1 MYQISLSTVA
11 SWQSWSNFWIPT
23 SIDTLCPSCNRLV
36 NFPVTNQQH
45 DPQRNTISATG
56 RCPGCGKNAHFWIV
70 EPGDGRDSSKRGCAN
85 LSIYPKPRTI
95 REPIIAGDKMNT
107 ALARS
112 YQSAIA
118 AYNAGLWTAAATSCR
133 RTLEGLVRS
142 LLGENHS
149 KEPLFQQLKALPEKV
164 NLSEPLILLAENLRK
179 GGNVAA
185 HFDLEKEPDQ
195 PVAEA
200 MLDLLD
206 YFVEYIY
213 VLKEKAQDLEKR
225 LDSLGK

>member
-1 MYQISLSTVA
+1 
-11 SWQSWSNFWIPT
+11 
-23 SIDTLCPSCNRLV
+23 
-36 NFPVTNQQH
+36 
-45 DPQRNTISATG
+45 
-56 RCPGCGKNAHFWIV
+56 
-70 EPGDGRDSSKRGCAN
+70 
-85 LSIYPKPRTI
+85 
-95 REPIIAGDKMNT
+95 
-107 ALARS
+107 
-112 YQSAIA
+112 
-118 AYNAGLWTAAATSCR
+118 
-133 RTLEGLVRS
+133 